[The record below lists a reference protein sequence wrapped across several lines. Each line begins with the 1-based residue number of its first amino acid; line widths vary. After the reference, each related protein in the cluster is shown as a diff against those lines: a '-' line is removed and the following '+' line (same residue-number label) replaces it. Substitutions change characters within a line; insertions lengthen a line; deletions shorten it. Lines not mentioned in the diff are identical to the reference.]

1 MGNKAT
7 YELGQQSVKFEKPVY
22 IVEAASVAGR
32 KEKEGRFSDCFDMTS
47 EDDKFGEN
55 TWEAAESTLQ
65 KLAVEILIEKAKIS
79 RNEIHFM
86 FAGDLLGQAMATS
99 FGLKELEL
107 PLFGLYG
114 ACSTCGEAL
123 SLGAMAVSGG
133 FATNVVCVTS
143 SHYAS
148 AEKEFRFPLEYGG
161 QRPPCAGYTSTAS
174 GAFLLSSNPRKHPL
188 AKITGFT
195 TGKIMDYGIKDSF
208 NMGCA
213 MAPAAMNVISTHLK
227 DFERKTEEYDRIVT
241 GDLGKVGSEA
251 LHTLLCLQNIDVESI
266 HEDCGALMYN
276 EAQENIGAGGSGC
289 GCSASILA
297 CHFLRKIQ
305 DGSYKRL
312 LFIPTGAL
320 LSKTSFNEGQTV
332 PGIAHGVCLEQV

>member
-1 MGNKAT
+1 MHKKAV
-7 YELGQQSVKFEKPVY
+7 YEIGAQSVRLENPVY
-22 IVEAASVAGR
+22 IVESASVCGS
-32 KEKEGRFSDCFDMTS
+32 KESRGRFAEYFDMTS
-47 EDDKFGEN
+47 EDDKFGEKN
-55 TWEAAESTLQ
+55 WEAAESTMQ
-65 KLAVEILIEKAKIS
+65 KLAVEILLEKARIS
-79 RNEIHFM
+79 RNEIHFI
-86 FAGDLLGQAMATS
+86 FAGDLLGQSMATS
-99 FGLKELEL
+99 FGLKELDL

-123 SLGAMAVSGG
+123 SLGAMAIAGG

-161 QRPPCAGYTSTAS
+161 QRPPAAGYTATAS
-174 GAFLLSSNPRKHPL
+174 GAFLLSVNPGKNPL

-195 TGKIMDYGIKDSF
+195 AGKIMDYGIKDSF

-213 MAPAAMNVISTHLK
+213 MAPAAMNVIATHLK
-227 DFERKTEEYDRIVT
+227 DFGRKIEEYDKIVT

-251 LHTLLCLQNIDVESI
+251 LQTLLCLQNIDMESI
-266 HEDCGALMYN
+266 HEDCGILMYK
-276 EAQENIGAGGSGC
+276 EEQENIGAGGSGC

-297 CHFLRKIQ
+297 CHFLKKIQ
-305 DGSYKRL
+305 VGSYHRI

-320 LSKTSFNEGQTV
+320 LSKTSFNEGQNV
-332 PGIAHGVCLEQV
+332 LGIAHGVCIEHI